1 MRHPV
6 IITSLEEDF
15 RAIGIL
21 PKEEAKQPEPEA
33 PEETPEGEELGEGKR
48 RAAWGRKMVKTRKM
62 RGKKKIS
69 SERYERTHRSQRKKA
84 RLKREKKMA
93 VQRRELTLKNLN
105 TDVDT
110 TTARIN
116 SLLDDVQDIIS
127 TVDDESIEN
136 AVKSFANVA
145 IISEM
150 LARVFEAVKDEFEDD
165 DAKELGEAAEFF
177 GELAEEAASIATMLH
192 EGVDED
198 TPDDEVPTY
207 EDIEAKFQEHMDAL
221 IDGLELYAD
230 ITEDEDEED
239 PTEET
244 DEEVE
249 ED

>member
-21 PKEEAKQPEPEA
+21 PKEEKPASTEDEPL
-33 PEETPEGEELGEGKR
+33 EERTRKRRKAGKR
-48 RAAWGRKMVKTRKM
+48 GMEKVKVGTTSQRRDWRMAARRRKSKIKAYRKSARGRAARRKA
-62 RGKKKIS
+62 KKFES
-69 SERYERTHRSQRKKA
+69 SETMESTS
-84 RLKREKKMA
+84 
-93 VQRRELTLKNLN
+93 V
-105 TDVDT
+105 
-110 TTARIN
+110 RIN
-116 SLLDDVQDIIS
+116 SLLEDVQDIIS

-136 AVKSFANVA
+136 ATKSFANVA

-150 LARVFEAVKDEFEDD
+150 LARVFEAVMDEFEEE
-165 DAKELGEAAEFF
+165 DAQELGEAAEFF
-177 GELAEEAASIATMLH
+177 AELAEEAASIATLLH

-198 TPDDEVPTY
+198 TPEDEIPTY

-230 ITEDEDEED
+230 ITEDEDEDEEIEEDEED

-244 DEEVE
+244 DE
-249 ED
+249 D